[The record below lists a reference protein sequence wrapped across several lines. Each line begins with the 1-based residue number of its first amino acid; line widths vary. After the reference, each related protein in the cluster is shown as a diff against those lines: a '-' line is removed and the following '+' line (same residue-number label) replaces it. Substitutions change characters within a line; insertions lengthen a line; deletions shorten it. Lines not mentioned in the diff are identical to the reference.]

1 MKSAYLLIVPL
12 ILSLSA
18 CSGHKDPQESVNH
31 EASLPA
37 SFNFSKLGLKVISTS
52 INQKQGTMST
62 LYGNDPAL
70 KAFKTSQN
78 IQPNETLALITWRQQ
93 EDKRWFGAKIPGQL
107 LSLEMI
113 KTRLGMATESII
125 DYQYFEGSKL
135 VLKSD
140 TTGNAKRI
148 NYIFAQKP
156 SVMP

>member
-1 MKSAYLLIVPL
+1 MKSAYLLFPAL

-18 CSGHKDPQESVNH
+18 CSGHKDPQESVNK

-52 INQKQGTMST
+52 LNQKQGTMST
-62 LYGNDPAL
+62 LYGNDAAL

-78 IQPNETLALITWRQQ
+78 TQPDEVMALITWKQQ
-93 EDKRWFGAKIPGQL
+93 ADKRWFGAKIPGQL
-107 LSLEMI
+107 LSLEML
-113 KTRLGMATESII
+113 KTTRGIATESII
-125 DYQYFEGSKL
+125 DYQRFEGSKL
-135 VLKSD
+135 VLKKD
-140 TTGNAKRI
+140 TTGNAKSI